1 MHCKY
6 YNRFFYTAN
15 SYFFISTFPP
25 IYFIFLSLIFFVV
38 VVVLF
43 SPHVFT
49 VSSISR
55 IMRTKF
61 GVKGDDEEDEDEIE
75 KKELEENER
84 RAKHSIEGILGDRCE
99 WTARRVCRGW
109 RWKVGSSWHQTVAR
123 LICLLIGDLTRV
135 KRSPAE
141 FGVDQISVS
150 ASLHGRSVHVESTPK
165 LYV

>member
-1 MHCKY
+1 MFLY
-6 YNRFFYTAN
+6 R
-15 SYFFISTFPP
+15 YFSTHVF
-25 IYFIFLSLIFFVV
+25 FLSLIFFVV
-38 VVVLF
+38 VFCLF
-43 SPHVFT
+43 SPASWPELFT

-99 WTARRVCRGW
+99 WAARRVCRGW
-109 RWKVGSSWHQTVAR
+109 RWEVGNSWHRTVAR
-123 LICLLIGDLTRV
+123 LICLLIVDLTRG

-150 ASLHGRSVHVESTPK
+150 ASLHGRSVHLESTPK